1 MMFKKAARRSVI
13 LCLAIA
19 LASAATSL
27 PNRQMKA
34 HAADAYDDLRAKYVE
49 MLTGGSSYDTSDPDV
64 AARIAE
70 ITATASDAQ
79 TKMYRTP
86 TRNRLWPD
94 AALGSDSAG
103 ITFTYRHVRDMALA
117 YRTEGS
123 SLEGDPALKADILD
137 ALDWMNANQFY
148 VGKSKYQNWWH
159 WEIGGPVALNDVV
172 ALMYDELSAAQIA
185 DNMAAINY
193 MQPSV
198 AMTGANRMWEVQVI
212 ALEGMN
218 AKDGA
223 KITAALDGIDAL
235 LPYVLKGDGYYA
247 DGSFIQHTHFAYT
260 GGYGASLISS
270 LADILYLFA
279 GSSWSYDD
287 PNMGNVYQWIYDSYE
302 PLIYKGNL
310 MDMVRGREISRWRSQ
325 DNAASAPIISAIV
338 RLSDIAPAP
347 HGASFKSMVKYWLQ
361 EDPEN
366 DYLKSVSI
374 DLVLEAKEMLSA
386 SAVVSRG
393 ELVEYRQFA
402 GMDRALALRPG
413 YGFGISMSSDRIG
426 NYEWS
431 NADNNKGYH
440 TGDGMTY
447 LYTSDLAQFND
458 NFWPTV
464 NSFRLPGTTVL
475 KDHAQDA
482 NTKPPSSWA
491 GGTDMLGLYGTSGM
505 EYVAAKDRGTTTART
520 LTAKKSWFMFDD
532 EIVALG
538 AGITSADGIATETIV
553 ENRKLNAAGNNAL
566 TVDGT
571 TQSSSL
577 GWSDTLV
584 DTDYIHLAGNVP
596 GSDVGY
602 YFPGGTTVKALREAR
617 TGNWK
622 QLSGAAGWSDTPYTR
637 NYLTLWLDHGISP
650 TNGSY
655 AYVLLPNKTSAQ
667 VGSYAAS
674 PDIAIL
680 ENSASAQAVKENG
693 LNITG
698 INFWTDAP
706 KTAGLVTSY
715 AKASV
720 MTRETASELEVSV
733 SDPTQDNAGMLYFE
747 VAKNAKDLISKD
759 GEVTILQYSPTIKF
773 KVNVNKAAGKSFK
786 VKFSLAGTQA
796 PNPAPIPVP
805 AAYEAETLPI
815 QSMTDGVTVYN
826 DNNASGAKK
835 LGLINNAVGDYTEFS
850 LDVPEA
856 GVYGVFARIGKA
868 TSNGIYQLSIN
879 GVDQGAEWDGYWTTS
894 ELYRDLSLG
903 TYSFDHP
910 GSYLFRLTVKGKN
923 PSAAQYRLMLD
934 KFTLT

>member
-1 MMFKKAARRSVI
+1 
-13 LCLAIA
+13 
-19 LASAATSL
+19 
-27 PNRQMKA
+27 
-34 HAADAYDDLRAKYVE
+34 
-49 MLTGGSSYDTSDPDV
+49 MLTGGASYDAEDPDV
-64 AARIAE
+64 AVRIAD

-79 TKMYRTP
+79 TKMYRAP

-103 ITFTYRHVRDMALA
+103 ITFTYRHIRDMALA

-123 SLEGDPALKADILD
+123 ALEGDPALKADILD
-137 ALDWMNANQFY
+137 ALAWMNANQFY

-159 WEIGGPVALNDVV
+159 WEIGGPTALNDAV
-172 ALMYDELSAAQIA
+172 ALMYDELSGTQIA
-185 DNMAAINY
+185 DYMAAINY

-198 AMTGANRMWEVQVI
+198 AMTGANRMWEIQVI

-223 KITAALDGIDAL
+223 KISAALDGIDAL
-235 LPYVLKGDGYYA
+235 LPYVLKGDGYYV

-270 LADILYLFA
+270 LADILYLFD
-279 GSSWSYDD
+279 GSSWSYSD

-310 MDMVRGREISRWRSQ
+310 MDMVRGREMSRWANQ
-325 DNAASAPIISAIV
+325 DNVASVPILSAIV

-347 HGASFKSMVKYWLQ
+347 HAANFKGMVKYWLQ
-361 EDPEN
+361 EDPEK
-366 DYLKSVSI
+366 DYLKSIPI
-374 DLVLEAKEMLSA
+374 DLVLEAQEMLSDTGI
-386 SAVVSRG
+386 VSRG
-393 ELVEYRQFA
+393 ELIAYRQFA
-402 GMDRALALRPG
+402 GMDRAVALRPG
-413 YGFGISMSSDRIG
+413 YGLGISMSSDRIG

-440 TGDGMTY
+440 TGDGMNY
-447 LYTSDLAQFND
+447 LYTADLTQFND

-475 KDHAQDA
+475 KDHVQDA

-491 GGTDMLGLYGTSGM
+491 GGSDMLGLYGTSGM
-505 EYVAAKDRGTTTART
+505 QYVAAKDRGTTTART
-520 LTAKKSWFMFDD
+520 LSAKKSWFVFDD

-538 AGITSADGIATETIV
+538 AGITSTDGITTETIV
-553 ENRKLNAAGNNAL
+553 ENRKLDAAGDNAL
-566 TVDGT
+566 TVNGAAL
-571 TQSSSL
+571 SSSL
-577 GWSDTLV
+577 GWSDTLAG
-584 DTDYIHLAGNVP
+584 TNYIHLAGNVP

-602 YFPGGTTVKALREAR
+602 YFPGGATVKALREAR

-637 NYLTLWLDHGISP
+637 NYMTLWLDHGVSP

-667 VGSYAAS
+667 VGGYAGS
-674 PDIAIL
+674 PDITIL
-680 ENSASAQAVKENG
+680 ENSETAQAVKENG

-706 KTAGLVTSY
+706 KTSGLVTSY

-720 MTRETASELEVSV
+720 MTRETADEFELSV

-747 VAKNAKDLISKD
+747 VAKSAKDLISKD
-759 GEVTILQYSPTIKF
+759 SQVTVLQYSPTIKF
-773 KVNVNKAAGKSFK
+773 KVDVNKAAGKSFK
-786 VKFSLAGTQA
+786 VKFNLTGTQA
-796 PNPAPIPVP
+796 ANPAPIPVP

-815 QSMTDGVTVYN
+815 QNMTDGVTVYN

-850 LDVPEA
+850 LDVPQPGMYE
-856 GVYGVFARIGKA
+856 VFARIGKA

-879 GVDQGAEWDGYWTTS
+879 GADQGVEWDGYWTTS
-894 ELYRDLSLG
+894 ETYRDLSLG
-903 TYSFDHP
+903 TFNFSHP
-910 GSYLFRLTVKGKN
+910 GSYLFRLTAKDKN
-923 PSAAQYRLMLD
+923 PSASHYRLMLD
-934 KFTLT
+934 KFTLVETDGTILMDHGDASTKLAGISLID